1 MRNRPYLNAN
11 PALRAR
17 VFAWVLL
24 AWVSS
29 GVHAGEIEQPERIT
43 PSILTAQQPTSPS
56 LLAAHSH
63 LRFAL
68 AGGTRLCDQPVPS
81 PVTPTCDAAS
91 AAFAARVQQIG
102 APIIEAASRLR
113 PAQAQFDLH
122 IASGMARGT
131 ASSGVGTV
139 ALASELATVQPSDEW
154 LAYVIAREVAH
165 VSLQH
170 HEDNSAASV
179 VASTAISILFPAVGI
194 IKTAVSLVGSQIAAG
209 SRETSQRIEADG
221 FALQLL
227 EATGYTRRA
236 VVMNLA
242 VVSLAPLGET
252 RWAKDLHASIA
263 PLVDSPRTGTPV
275 VTSATTPAPPT
286 SASETNA
293 AERARLLNEADAVVF
308 RGRFATP
315 LQ

>member
-1 MRNRPYLNAN
+1 M
-11 PALRAR
+11 
-17 VFAWVLL
+17 
-24 AWVSS
+24 
-29 GVHAGEIEQPERIT
+29 
-43 PSILTAQQPTSPS
+43 
-56 LLAAHSH
+56 
-63 LRFAL
+63 
-68 AGGTRLCDQPVPS
+68 
-81 PVTPTCDAAS
+81 
-91 AAFAARVQQIG
+91 QQIG
-102 APIIEAASRLR
+102 TPLIEAARRLR
-113 PAQAQFDLH
+113 PAQTQFDLH

-139 ALASELATVQPSDEW
+139 ALASELASLQPSDEW

-179 VASTAISILFPAVGI
+179 VASAAISILFPAVGI
-194 IKTAVSLVGSQIAAG
+194 LKTAISLVGSQVAAG

-242 VVSLAPLGET
+242 VVSLTPLGET
-252 RWAKDLHASIA
+252 QWAKDLHASIA

-275 VTSATTPAPPT
+275 VTSATTPAT

-315 LQ
+315 PQ